1 MSSPH
6 FCCIAPTSLGAHLN
20 SGTFGYDPGESSR
33 PLSTTRSS
41 AAPPTTFADPI
52 HHLSSWWPVRGGHA
66 QSPIV
71 DVPLSQAKEICSIH
85 FLIRHAAAGALKKD
99 KNIVPIEYL
108 DPPSPNP
115 DSQQPDRAGQTST
128 GEHGGDRSCFC
139 F

>member
-1 MSSPH
+1 M
-6 FCCIAPTSLGAHLN
+6 N
-20 SGTFGYDPGESSR
+20 PGESSR

-52 HHLSSWWPVRGGHA
+52 HHISSWWPVRGGHA
-66 QSPIV
+66 QPRIV
-71 DVPLSQAKEICSIH
+71 DVSLAQAKEARSIH
-85 FLIRHAAAGALKKD
+85 FLIRNAAAGAPKRNKD
-99 KNIVPIEYL
+99 IVPDEFL

-115 DSQQPDRAGQTST
+115 DSQQPTGAVQTNT